1 MGIGSSSAGG
11 GSTPATV
18 GVAVDPTS
26 LTEGIYTGNITITP
40 TSAPVVPF
48 QVPVILTVSATPLLQ
63 VDANLA
69 AFQYQTNGA
78 TPAPQNLSVSATSGA
93 LGFYPTVQTSDGGS
107 WLTVTPTY
115 GTTPTTATVSV
126 DPTGL
131 TAGSYLGLI
140 AFNVADGS
148 TPAYFATVFLQIS
161 DSPILTVPS
170 QFLTF
175 NATTGGSITAVQT
188 ISVSRTGPPSM
199 VQVTTPE
206 WLQVNPTSAMT
217 NVSLSVQASPASL
230 SPGYYTGVVGIQIP
244 GVQNSQQNVPVVFM
258 VNPPAANPGP

>member
-1 MGIGSSSAGG
+1 
-11 GSTPATV
+11 
-18 GVAVDPTS
+18 
-26 LTEGIYTGNITITP
+26 
-40 TSAPVVPF
+40 
-48 QVPVILTVSATPLLQ
+48 VSATPLLQ
-63 VDANLA
+63 VDANLV

-115 GTTPTTATVSV
+115 ATTPTTATVSV
-126 DPTGL
+126 NPTGL

-148 TPAYFATVFLQIS
+148 TPAYFVTVSLQIS
-161 DSPILTVPS
+161 DGPILTVPS
-170 QFLTF
+170 QFLAF
-175 NATTGGSITAVQT
+175 SATTGGSITAVQT
-188 ISVSRTGPPSM
+188 ISVSSTGPPSM
-199 VQVTTPE
+199 VQMTTPGTN

-244 GVQNSQQNVPVVFM
+244 GIQNSQQNVPVVFM
-258 VNPPAANPGP
+258 VNPPTVNPGP